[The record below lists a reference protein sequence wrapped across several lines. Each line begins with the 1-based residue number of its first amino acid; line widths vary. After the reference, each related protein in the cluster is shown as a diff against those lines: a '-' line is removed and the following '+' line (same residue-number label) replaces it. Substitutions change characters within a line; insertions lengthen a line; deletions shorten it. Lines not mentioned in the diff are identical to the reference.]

1 MPGVIISILVHVF
14 ALESDCDTQSFVQ
27 NRSNPSYMADA
38 TGWVGACILVRAC
51 ALPPESANGDLPIS
65 VRSASW
71 FFCLGI
77 VFPSQYRPGGT
88 GRIRNGFYRS
98 KNSYLIHHN
107 IVFSA
112 WQLFIKSVIQVNRQ
126 LDVSGGF
133 RTWLSASY

>member
-1 MPGVIISILVHVF
+1 MFLPENLNEIHRV
-14 ALESDCDTQSFVQ
+14 SFKIGRIRQ
-27 NRSNPSYMADA
+27 IMADA

-51 ALPPESANGDLPIS
+51 ALPPELANGDLPIS
-65 VRSASW
+65 VRSASL

-98 KNSYLIHHN
+98 KNSYLIHHS

-112 WQLFIKSVIQVNRQ
+112 WQLVFKSVIQVNR
-126 LDVSGGF
+126 
-133 RTWLSASY
+133 

>member
-1 MPGVIISILVHVF
+1 MQLGG
-14 ALESDCDTQSFVQ
+14 LERASSSENVLFRQSRQ
-27 NRSNPSYMADA
+27 
-38 TGWVGACILVRAC
+38 I
-51 ALPPESANGDLPIS
+51 GDLLIS

-112 WQLFIKSVIQVNRQ
+112 WQIVLKSAIQVNRQ

-133 RTWLSASY
+133 RTWLSASF